1 MVPPHVKIK
10 DQHGNWLTEMPAIPD
25 FGCSNVEEQ
34 FMDVVEYH
42 PERVVPSAA
51 DSLAVI
57 ITEVE
62 ASPLDWAKL
71 VIDDFYD
78 LGLRFLFLLYDP
90 SDGGPDLCRNVF
102 YSGPDD
108 QADFKIEGG
117 HHCYGVTAGLPSF
130 IEMLEREE
138 QGLPI
143 GPELR
148 ESYSRELAEILD
160 PEFGSETV

>member
-1 MVPPHVKIK
+1 
-10 DQHGNWLTEMPAIPD
+10 
-25 FGCSNVEEQ
+25 
-34 FMDVVEYH
+34 MDVVEYH

-90 SDGGPDLCRNVF
+90 SDGGPELCRNLI

-108 QADFKIEGG
+108 QADFKTEGSR
-117 HHCYGVTAGLPSF
+117 HCYAVTAGLPSF

-138 QGLPI
+138 QGLQI
-143 GPELR
+143 DGELEEAYR
-148 ESYSRELAEILD
+148 RELAEIL